1 VSTSCG
7 EFYIQL
13 TQYRS
18 CVCCRDEF
26 KVNRALHT
34 LPCSHRYCEKCLRV
48 LIKQA
53 SSEESKMPP
62 KCCGK
67 PIPGHTIKSVLTRE
81 EQNSF
86 LKSVL
91 QFSTPWE
98 ERIFCPN
105 AACGEFIPRR
115 YKIDPKHPFEVQ
127 CKQCGTRACS
137 MCKRGA
143 HRIGQDCPA
152 DKDLEVVLEMGEK
165 NGWRRCY
172 NCRNLIELTQGC
184 SHITCRCKAEFCY
197 ICEAAYDPVIGCPN
211 YCDDEE
217 ELERRR
223 AEEAVRAATEAAE
236 KAEQEAAIA
245 ALAASAIEAIKR
257 SENSE
262 ELKALREKQ
271 VNERDRFHAFRRDMK
286 TALWNRHGQTK
297 IEILAR
303 YEDLQ
308 TKMKERHAK
317 TAVHLEDR
325 QVAAEMELR
334 ASLKQ
339 SERSVLIRLRHMEA
353 YCEGVG
359 RASSGSNPARIVT
372 ERDRRELSQQYN
384 LKNDIERL
392 HQSRINVMREKQGRQ
407 MEQLLTRQE
416 EELQKLARKQADEL
430 DAHDEVFADAE
441 EKFTELFNARKERLR
456 RRWAIVEEV
465 TRRKMEARDG
475 LRYAK
480 LGDVEWPDY
489 ERREEALEVVAE

>member
-1 VSTSCG
+1 
-7 EFYIQL
+7 
-13 TQYRS
+13 
-18 CVCCRDEF
+18 
-26 KVNRALHT
+26 
-34 LPCSHRYCEKCLRV
+34 
-48 LIKQA
+48 
-53 SSEESKMPP
+53 MPP
-62 KCCGK
+62 KCCGR
-67 PIPGHTIKSVLTRE
+67 PIPGPTMKSVLNRD
-81 EQNSF
+81 EQHSF

-105 AACGEFIPRR
+105 PACGEFIPKR

-152 DKDLEVVLEMGEK
+152 DKDLEVVLEMGER

-223 AEEAVRAATEAAE
+223 VEEAVRAASEAAE
-236 KAEQEAAIA
+236 KAAQEAATA
-245 ALAASAIEAIKR
+245 ALAASALEAIKR

-262 ELKALREKQ
+262 ELSVLREKQ
-271 VNERDRFHAFRRDMK
+271 INERDRFNDFHRNMK
-286 TALWNRHGQTK
+286 SAIWSRHVQSRVD
-297 IEILAR
+297 ILAR
-303 YEDLQ
+303 YDDLQ
-308 TKMKERHAK
+308 AKMKERHTK
-317 TAVHLEDR
+317 TAAHLEDR

-339 SERSVLIRLRHMEA
+339 SERSVHIRLRHMEA

-359 RASSGSNPARIVT
+359 RAPSGPNPARVVT

-407 MEQLLTRQE
+407 MEQLQMRQD
-416 EELQKLARKQADEL
+416 EELEKLARKQADEL
-430 DAHDEVFADAE
+430 DAQDEAFADAE
-441 EKFTELFNARKERLR
+441 EKFTELFGARKERIR
-456 RRWAIVEEV
+456 KRWALVEEV

-480 LGDVEWPDY
+480 VGDVEWPDD
-489 ERREEALEVVAE
+489 ERREEALEAVIE